1 MVQSVLGNVMNRE
14 SLEELK
20 NAGLKATVSRVK
32 ILELFHASSVDHLS
46 VEEVHRQLIDDG
58 MDIGLATVYRVLAQ
72 FESVGIVIKS
82 TFDAT
87 KVIYELNN
95 GPHHDHIVCLGC
107 GRVDEFHDP
116 VIEARQKMAAESLG
130 YLLSEHQL
138 SLYGYC
144 GQCRPKPNKA

>member
-1 MVQSVLGNVMNRE
+1 MSSQ

-20 NAGLKATVSRVK
+20 NAGLKATISRVK
-32 ILELFHASSVDHLS
+32 ILELFHGSSVDHLS
-46 VEEVHRQLIDDG
+46 VEEVHRQLTAEG

-72 FESVGIVIKS
+72 FEAAGIVIKS

-130 YLLSEHQL
+130 YMMSEHQL

-144 GQCRPKPNKA
+144 RDCRPKPHKA